1 VTPVKANNDNT
12 SRETILT
19 GTRSMITPSWTG
31 VAEPIM
37 PGLGSARW
45 DCPELASDAPVA
57 PHDRAGA
64 RTRGAAR
71 RSVPLPTRCRSAH
84 GIEQFFQFGPDAA
97 GVRRF
102 RDVHRF
108 PRAARLGVVEVAPVG
123 RGVVEPAH
131 HS

>member
-1 VTPVKANNDNT
+1 
-12 SRETILT
+12 
-19 GTRSMITPSWTG
+19 MITPSWTG

-97 GVRRF
+97 GVRRD
-102 RDVHRF
+102 RKRT
-108 PRAARLGVVEVAPVG
+108 RLNSSHVKISYAVFCLKKK
-123 RGVVEPAH
+123 RTT
-131 HS
+131 